1 MAITMVV
8 IVKPGLRILE
18 YRELP
23 PEAEEKA
30 QLLDLSV
37 GWGIMGF
44 RRLDEARRMG
54 YPAADYFAVYAVENG
69 DVIST
74 VRVLR
79 MPITTRFG
87 VQQAAGIQG
96 VITRRDMKGRGI
108 ARRLLEEVHRRER
121 AAGSEYSLLWTSRGL
136 AAHRLY
142 LSLGYRDVYT
152 PELAFLGRQGQ
163 RLGRKPD
170 AVRGAGRDDIE
181 YLESLHRE
189 ATAGR
194 LGFTPRPAGVVR
206 SLMYL
211 GFLEARSLKV
221 VLHAGER
228 MGYAILQKHQGG
240 QWCSLEELVLDPAF
254 SAEEA
259 FSMLEATAPRG
270 WFVVRNTVVRDIKEP
285 LRRRGYQFSSLAYYS
300 LLALPL
306 SKSSGN
312 IVYDLGTEDPLFT
325 CQHLDYF

>member
-8 IVKPGLRILE
+8 TATPGLRILE
-18 YRELP
+18 YAELP
-23 PEAEEKA
+23 PDAEEKA

-44 RRLDEARRMG
+44 RRFDEARRMG
-54 YPAADYFAVYAVENG
+54 YPASDYFAVYAVENG
-69 DVIST
+69 DIVST

-79 MPITTRFG
+79 MSITTRAG

-96 VITRRDMKGRGI
+96 VVTRRDMKGRGI

-121 AAGSEYSLLWTSRGL
+121 AAGSEYSLLWTSHGL

-152 PELAFLGRQGQ
+152 PELAFLR
-163 RLGRKPD
+163 REERRPGRKHD
-170 AVRGAGRDDIE
+170 AIRGARRDDIE
-181 YLESLHRE
+181 YVENLHRE
-189 ATAGR
+189 ATRCR

-206 SLMYL
+206 SLLHL
-211 GFLEARSLKV
+211 GFLEATSLKV
-221 VLHAGER
+221 ILHSGEA

-240 QWCSLEELVLDPAF
+240 QWWSLEELVTAPGS

-259 FSMLEATAPRG
+259 FSMLEAMAPTG
-270 WFVVRNTVVRDIKEP
+270 WFVVRNTVVRDLDDP
-285 LRRRGYQFSSLAYYS
+285 LRRRGFQFSSLAYYS
-300 LLALPL
+300 LLALSL
-306 SKSSGN
+306 KKNTGD
-312 IVYDLGTEDPLFT
+312 IVDDLGTEDRLFT
-325 CQHLDYF
+325 CQYLDYF